1 MQRDRKRTVPARQ
14 AAAGVSQAAAG
25 AQDEHAE
32 LAAATA
38 KNLELEADLEEQREC
53 LETLRQAQLAAM
65 HAKRSEK
72 ARSRLRTLQTAAKL
86 TLN

>member
-1 MQRDRKRTVPARQ
+1 MSKV
-14 AAAGVSQAAAG
+14 AAG

-32 LAAATA
+32 LAAAAA
-38 KNLELEADLEEQREC
+38 KNLELEAHLEEQREC
-53 LETLRQAQLAAM
+53 LETLRQAQLAVM

-72 ARSRLRTLQTAAKL
+72 ARSRLRTLQAAAKL